1 MRKVIGLVSSALVLS
16 VIAIACT
23 SEVEPSPTPSPIP
36 DLVTATTSVV
46 ETATPRSER
55 FPADPELEQV
65 SIELDWSPPNANHSG
80 IYAAIDQG
88 FFEDENLDVQV
99 SVPADAATIA
109 QLVGSG
115 QRDFGIF
122 YQTDTMLAR
131 AEGVPVVAVR
141 AIVQRPVNSL
151 MALKSSGI
159 ARPADLKGKKVG
171 YPGIEWN
178 RLMLQSMLEAD
189 GLSLDDIELHDVG
202 YALSQV
208 LAAGTMDAVIGAY
221 WSYESFV
228 LEDMG
233 MPVEIIYP
241 EDYGVPRYY
250 EMMLI
255 TSERMIEEQP
265 ETVERFVRAFTKGYR
280 YVAEDSQRGIDI
292 LVHMNEDSIDELS
305 ESLDRRGIELLVPAW
320 RDEDGK
326 IGTLAR
332 SQWDEVGDYMKDHD
346 LLPSDFDVDASWTD
360 EFYRNDKVT
369 VELDWSPPNANHSGI
384 YAAID
389 QGYFEEENL
398 EVEVSVPADAAAIA
412 QLVGA
417 GQRDF
422 GIFYQTDTTLARAAG
437 VPVVAVRAIVQSP
450 VNSLMALKSSGIT
463 RPADLKGK
471 KVGYPGIE
479 WDELMLD
486 AMLEADG
493 LTLDDV
499 ELHDVGY
506 ALSQVLAAGT
516 MDAVIGAYWSY
527 ESFVL
532 EDMGHPVEIIYPE
545 DWGVPRYY
553 EMMLITSDRM
563 IEEKP
568 DVVKR
573 FVNAFT
579 KGYEYVAEDG
589 QRGIDIL
596 VKLNQ
601 DSIDESSESLDRRGI
616 PILIPAWLDSEDGK
630 FGTLSQS
637 QWDSVGDYMK
647 SRDLIPQD
655 FDVSTAWTDEFYE

>member
-1 MRKVIGLVSSALVLS
+1 MKRITGLILLGVALFAFV
-16 VIAIACT
+16 IACT
-23 SEVEPSPTPSPIP
+23 SEPEVEK
-36 DLVTATTSVV
+36 
-46 ETATPRSER
+46 
-55 FPADPELEQV
+55 V
-65 SIELDWSPPNANHSG
+65 S
-80 IYAAIDQG
+80 
-88 FFEDENLDVQV
+88 
-99 SVPADAATIA
+99 
-109 QLVGSG
+109 
-115 QRDFGIF
+115 
-122 YQTDTMLAR
+122 
-131 AEGVPVVAVR
+131 
-141 AIVQRPVNSL
+141 
-151 MALKSSGI
+151 
-159 ARPADLKGKKVG
+159 
-171 YPGIEWN
+171 
-178 RLMLQSMLEAD
+178 
-189 GLSLDDIELHDVG
+189 
-202 YALSQV
+202 
-208 LAAGTMDAVIGAY
+208 
-221 WSYESFV
+221 
-228 LEDMG
+228 
-233 MPVEIIYP
+233 
-241 EDYGVPRYY
+241 
-250 EMMLI
+250 
-255 TSERMIEEQP
+255 
-265 ETVERFVRAFTKGYR
+265 
-280 YVAEDSQRGIDI
+280 
-292 LVHMNEDSIDELS
+292 
-305 ESLDRRGIELLVPAW
+305 
-320 RDEDGK
+320 
-326 IGTLAR
+326 
-332 SQWDEVGDYMKDHD
+332 
-346 LLPSDFDVDASWTD
+346 
-360 EFYRNDKVT
+360 

-389 QGYFEEENL
+389 QGYFEEESL
-398 EVEVSVPADAAAIA
+398 EVDVSVPADAAAIA

-479 WDELMLD
+479 WDELMLA

-553 EMMLITSDRM
+553 EMMLITSDQM

-568 DVVKR
+568 DVVRR
-573 FVNAFT
+573 FVTAFT
-579 KGYEYVAEDG
+579 KGFEYVAEDG

-616 PILIPAWLDSEDGK
+616 PLLIPAWLDSEDGK

-647 SRDLIPQD
+647 SRNLIPQD
-655 FDVSTAWTDEFYE
+655 FDVNTAWTDEFYK